1 MPPRPS
7 TLIAKRA
14 RAFRR
19 ALTEPEVMLWSR
31 LKGRGTDK
39 PVFRRQFA
47 FGTIIFDFYCMAAK
61 LAVEVD
67 GSSHWSDEKRAK
79 DEARDAWAA
88 RQGVAV
94 LRIGAGEVY
103 RDLGGV
109 TDGVIRLALERIA
122 SR

>member
-1 MPPRPS
+1 MTPRPS

-31 LKGRGTDK
+31 LKGWGGGK
-39 PVFRRQFA
+39 PIFRRQYA
-47 FGTIIFDFYCMAAK
+47 FGTIIFDFYCIAAK
-61 LAVEVD
+61 LAVEID
-67 GSSHWSDEKRAK
+67 GSTHWGDETRAK

-88 RQGVAV
+88 RQGVV
-94 LRIGAGEVY
+94 FRIGAGEVY

-109 TDGVIRLALERIA
+109 TDGVIRLALQRID